1 VLKIQARITH
11 DFLDHVWNEALL
23 QEKWV
28 YIDST
33 LAYPVSLNHP
43 YYYEQNWG
51 KKYEYVLA
59 FSENGGMEDVTKI
72 YTVLENCFAEKRKRI
87 IIHKIV
93 TPFPFFY

>member
-11 DFLDHVWNEALL
+11 DFLDHIWNESLL

-33 LAYPVSLNHP
+33 LAYPISLNHP

-59 FSENGGMEDVTKI
+59 FSENGGMEDLILRYTQSWK
-72 YTVLENCFAEKRKRI
+72 TVLQRRESGLSNIR
-87 IIHKIV
+87 
-93 TPFPFFY
+93 